1 VVAPVGRPGGRRRFK
16 FDDQVFWAV
25 YQALPPMTFAGS
37 PWLQRLQRMEPMS
50 EKSARQ
56 PGVGFIF
63 VTLVLSI
70 VGFGLLIPVL
80 PKLIVQYEGGDF
92 TNGANTLKWIV
103 GIYAFMQF
111 VCSPIL
117 GSLSD
122 RFGRRPIILI
132 ATAGSAI
139 DYLIMAS
146 APSLAWFFVARVIA
160 GSTAGVLATANAY
173 IADVTPP
180 ERRAQSFGLLGAAF
194 GIGFIIG
201 PVVGGLLGQ
210 FDLRLPFWFA
220 AGCSAA
226 NWLWGYLV
234 LPESLK
240 SEHRR
245 AFSWKRANP
254 VGALMAMRRFPAV
267 LGLVE
272 CFFILTLAQVM
283 LQTTWALYTE
293 ERYGWSP
300 LQIGLSLMF
309 VGVATG
315 LVQATLVKKVVP
327 RLGDQRSVIVGM
339 CISTVAFI
347 LYGLASHGWM
357 IYAVVCFGCFAGIAG
372 PALQSYTTKH
382 IPPNEQGAVQGVFAG
397 LQSLAGIPGPFIALY
412 SFGWAISPER
422 SFHIPGIAFFEG
434 AVLSVLALFLAL
446 RSFRRDTQN
455 AAAPR
460 APAVS

>member
-1 VVAPVGRPGGRRRFK
+1 
-16 FDDQVFWAV
+16 
-25 YQALPPMTFAGS
+25 
-37 PWLQRLQRMEPMS
+37 MS
-50 EKSARQ
+50 NPSARK
-56 PGVGFIF
+56 PAVGFIF
-63 VTLVLSI
+63 FTLVVSI
-70 VGFGLLIPVL
+70 VGFGLLIPVM
-80 PKLIVQYEGGDF
+80 PKLIVQFQGGDF
-92 TNGANTLKWIV
+92 TSGANTLKWIV

-122 RFGRRPIILI
+122 RFGRRRIILI

-139 DYLIMAS
+139 DYLIMAN
-146 APSLAWFFVARVIA
+146 APTLTWFFVARIIA

-180 ERRAQSFGLLGAAF
+180 EKRAQSFGLLGAAF

-210 FDLRLPFWFA
+210 YDLRLPFWFA
-220 AGCSAA
+220 AGCSAL
-226 NWLWGYLV
+226 NWLWGFFV

-240 SEHRR
+240 PENRR
-245 AFSWKRANP
+245 EFSWKRANP
-254 VGALMAMRRFPAV
+254 VGALLAMRRFPAV

-272 CFFILTLAQVM
+272 CYFILTLAQVM

-293 ERYGWSP
+293 KRYGWDP

-315 LVQATLVKKVVP
+315 LVQATLVKKIVP
-327 RLGDQRSVIVGM
+327 RLGDTRSVIVGM
-339 CISTVAFI
+339 CISVVAFI
-347 LYGLASHGWM
+347 GYGLAPYGWV
-357 IYAVVCFGCFAGIAG
+357 IYAVICVGCFAGIAG

-397 LQSLAGIPGPFIALY
+397 LQSLAGIPGPLIALS
-412 SFGWAISPER
+412 SFGWAISPAR
-422 SFHIPGIAFFEG
+422 SFHLPGIAFFEG
-434 AVLSVLALFLAL
+434 AVLTALALLLAV
-446 RSFRRDTQN
+446 RSFKRGGTPVKISTPM
-455 AAAPR
+455 AAASP
-460 APAVS
+460 